1 MIILSLCTQS
11 CLHRLGYTAI
21 WCYVMVTLPQQTTLT
36 PGLCCRLTFLVIFLV
51 SKLSPHFLF
60 PSPAA
65 GAADVLSDAANGG
78 VFLYWPW
85 CWCCWNPYIQEKA
98 TGSRFLRDYT
108 QAHVHICIL
117 SGYHSSRIWLAPRCG
132 APFEWTRVPERGTH
146 WYHGRRGGANRVL
159 LNIKHMTAPP
169 FFFPC
174 LTIKGCLMTCK
185 KQRSVHKQRRVQSR
199 PSACCCCCC
208 PMIHQVKNQ
217 PHGGLFLWIPHAL
230 SSINKAP
237 WYSDYLCMK
246 IQAEIRS
253 TPLQQTSAL
262 K

>member
-51 SKLSPHFLF
+51 SKLSPRFLF

-169 FFFPC
+169 FFFLASPSKAAWWLVKNSGAC
-174 LTIKGCLMTCK
+174 INREECRADHPPAAAAAVPWYIKSRISHTEGCFYGYPMPWVVLIRLPDILTICAWRYR
-185 KQRSVHKQRRVQSR
+185 QRLEVHPCSR
-199 PSACCCCCC
+199 
-208 PMIHQVKNQ
+208 
-217 PHGGLFLWIPHAL
+217 
-230 SSINKAP
+230 
-237 WYSDYLCMK
+237 
-246 IQAEIRS
+246 
-253 TPLQQTSAL
+253 LQL
-262 K
+262 